1 MIIWMIIIRIIHV
14 MILQLTSKVYSVRPT
29 SHLVQRILKYN
40 AVETGVWNLSAAVV
54 PPASREAIWEEQY
67 GKSK

>member
-1 MIIWMIIIRIIHV
+1 MIIWMMIIRIIHV

-40 AVETGVWNLSAAVV
+40 AVETGVWNLSAADM